1 MHHAVARLH
10 VRADH
15 RSAVHR
21 HRLRPALL
29 LHAHRQLSALQCLDL
44 LAIFQAARR
53 HRRARRDVVLEQR
66 LQRRL
71 VHRIEQRVE
80 HCLRHR
86 RERRVGRRKHGQR
99 AGAGQRAGEVA
110 GGDGGDE
117 GGEVWG
123 GGGELDDVLL
133 LLTLIPAL
141 RRVLAALRA
150 VAVAVA
156 AAVGLGQSAVLVRSA
171 IVRTTGSFLLVGAA
185 AVSHRR
191 VFRTIPVFIVAA
203 YAASQRRHQRLQ

>member
-123 GGGELDDVLL
+123 GGSELDDVLL
-133 LLTLIPAL
+133 HRLWQVGLLVLVARLLLAL
-141 RRVLAALRA
+141 P
-150 VAVAVA
+150 VA
-156 AAVGLGQSAVLVRSA
+156 AAQSPGSGGAVCAFTR
-171 IVRTTGSFLLVGAA
+171 
-185 AVSHRR
+185 
-191 VFRTIPVFIVAA
+191 
-203 YAASQRRHQRLQ
+203 